1 MQTILLYN
9 YDTQGYYTG
18 LTKEEHPLQAV
29 PPYWTK
35 IEPPMLGDGEYA
47 QYIGRRWEVV
57 TEKIYPKVV
66 PQVITRRQAKQQLL
80 LAGLLDD
87 VAAGIEAIQ
96 DATERRMAQIYWEDS
111 QEFERNHP
119 MLVGLGM
126 SILGLTDEQ
135 LDDLFIAASKL

>member
-1 MQTILLYN
+1 MIIYN
-9 YDTQGYYTG
+9 YDEQGYYTG
-18 LTKEEHPLQAV
+18 LTRNEHPLQAI

-47 QYIGRRWEVV
+47 RYVGRRWEVV

-66 PQVITRRQAKQQLL
+66 PPAISRRQAKQQLL
-80 LAGLLDD
+80 LSGLLDD
-87 VAAGIEAIQ
+87 VTAGIEAIQ
-96 DATERRMAQIYWEDS
+96 DATERRMVQIYWDDS
-111 QEFERNHP
+111 QEFERSHP
-119 MLVGLGM
+119 MLTSLGG